1 VIAFPYKKSNPR
13 RYIMGNVPGAYC
25 PFRVSSIAGA
35 LSPCN
40 DECSLYI
47 PTSKMPPQKSCAL
60 SILGVYALQRI
71 IFKQQEEGEKG
82 KVEIPDPG
90 TGPAPPLPD

>member
-1 VIAFPYKKSNPR
+1 MA
-13 RYIMGNVPGAYC
+13 NVPGAYC
-25 PFRVSSIAGA
+25 PFRVSAITGA

-47 PTSKMPPQKSCAL
+47 PTSKMPAQKSCAI

-71 IFKQQEEGEKG
+71 IFKQQDEAAQG
-82 KVEIPDPG
+82 KPG
-90 TGPAPPLPD
+90 DAVASDVNLPPSPGDL

>member
-1 VIAFPYKKSNPR
+1 
-13 RYIMGNVPGAYC
+13 MGNVPGAYC

-40 DECSLYI
+40 DECALYI
-47 PTSKMPPQKSCAL
+47 PTSKMPPQKSCAV

-71 IFKQQEEGEKG
+71 IFKQQDERAASPEGGAQDQERT
-82 KVEIPDPG
+82 E
-90 TGPAPPLPD
+90 L

>member
-1 VIAFPYKKSNPR
+1 MA
-13 RYIMGNVPGAYC
+13 NVPGAYC
-25 PFRVSSIAGA
+25 PFRASAIAGA

-60 SILGVYALQRI
+60 SIMGVYALQRTM
-71 IFKQQEEGEKG
+71 FKQQEGSTEGGSGSSGGEG
-82 KVEIPDPG
+82 APG
-90 TGPAPPLPD
+90 SPSS

>member
-1 VIAFPYKKSNPR
+1 
-13 RYIMGNVPGAYC
+13 MGNVPGAYC
-25 PFRVSSIAGA
+25 PFRVSAIMGA

-47 PTSKMPPQKSCAL
+47 PTSKMPAQKSCAI

-71 IFKQQEEGEKG
+71 IFKQQDEAGQGEAGDADKG
-82 KVEIPDPG
+82 GGNPSQAPG
-90 TGPAPPLPD
+90 DL

>member
-1 VIAFPYKKSNPR
+1 
-13 RYIMGNVPGAYC
+13 MGNVPGAYC

-40 DECSLYI
+40 DECALYV
-47 PTSKMPPQKSCAL
+47 PTSKMPPQKSCAV

-71 IFKQQEEGEKG
+71 IFKQQDQSATATEASA
-82 KVEIPDPG
+82 PG
-90 TGPAPPLPD
+90 REQSEL

>member
-1 VIAFPYKKSNPR
+1 
-13 RYIMGNVPGAYC
+13 MGNVPGAYC

-40 DECSLYI
+40 DECALYI
-47 PTSKMPPQKSCAL
+47 PTSKMPPQKSCAV

-71 IFKQQEEGEKG
+71 IFKQQGESATAA
-82 KVEIPDPG
+82 EASAPG
-90 TGPAPPLPD
+90 QEQSEL

>member
-1 VIAFPYKKSNPR
+1 
-13 RYIMGNVPGAYC
+13 MGNVPNAYC
-25 PFRVSSIAGA
+25 PFRVSAIPGT

-47 PTSKMPPQKSCAL
+47 PTAKMPAQKSCAI

-71 IFKQQEEGEKG
+71 IFKQQDETGPGDVGEA
-82 KVEIPDPG
+82 DPG
-90 TGPAPPLPD
+90 AVTPQPPPGDL

>member
-1 VIAFPYKKSNPR
+1 
-13 RYIMGNVPGAYC
+13 MGNVPGSYC
-25 PFRVSSIAGA
+25 PFRQSSIAGA

-40 DECSLYI
+40 DECALYI

-71 IFKQQEEGEKG
+71 IFKQQEEPEKG
-82 KVEIPDPG
+82 KPG
-90 TGPAPPLPD
+90 GGEAGTSGATPAPGQV

>member
-1 VIAFPYKKSNPR
+1 
-13 RYIMGNVPGAYC
+13 MGNVPNAYC

-40 DECSLYI
+40 DECALYI

-71 IFKQQEEGEKG
+71 VFKQQEGNLPRQRGSEGQE
-82 KVEIPDPG
+82 G
-90 TGPAPPLPD
+90 TGEGRESP

>member
-1 VIAFPYKKSNPR
+1 
-13 RYIMGNVPGAYC
+13 MGNVPGAYC
-25 PFRVSSIAGA
+25 PFRVAAIAGA

-71 IFKQQEEGEKG
+71 IFKQQEG
-82 KVEIPDPG
+82 G
-90 TGPAPPLPD
+90 TGEVGETEGRGSTPS

>member
-1 VIAFPYKKSNPR
+1 
-13 RYIMGNVPGAYC
+13 MGNVPGAYC
-25 PFRVSSIAGA
+25 PFRVSSIVGA

-47 PTSKMPPQKSCAL
+47 PTSKMPPQKSCAV

-71 IFKQQEEGEKG
+71 IFKQQEGQAPAAEEGAAGRERQ
-82 KVEIPDPG
+82 EPR
-90 TGPAPPLPD
+90 T

>member
-1 VIAFPYKKSNPR
+1 
-13 RYIMGNVPGAYC
+13 MGNVPGAYC
-25 PFRVSSIAGA
+25 PFRASAIAGA

-47 PTSKMPPQKSCAL
+47 PTSKMPAQKSCAI

-71 IFKQQEEGEKG
+71 IFKQQDEARSAAGG
-82 KVEIPDPG
+82 ADSPPQ
-90 TGPAPPLPD
+90 APPDL

>member
-1 VIAFPYKKSNPR
+1 
-13 RYIMGNVPGAYC
+13 MGNVPGAYC
-25 PFRVSSIAGA
+25 PFRASAIAGA

-47 PTSKMPPQKSCAL
+47 PTSKMPAQKSCAI

-71 IFKQQEEGEKG
+71 IFKQQDEAGSA
-82 KVEIPDPG
+82 PG
-90 TGPAPPLPD
+90 GADNAPQAPPDL